1 MLNLK
6 KFKALMEKR
15 NSILV
20 SIYIPTHRAGNA
32 QEDHLR
38 FKNALSEAK
47 EMLKLKGLSDK
58 DASAFLRK
66 GYDLL
71 EQDDF
76 WMRLSDGLAVFLK
89 DDMIEY
95 YLVPIRFN
103 AFVYVDKQF
112 YLRPLFPVISGEDR
126 FFLLAFSQNKV
137 RFFEGDLYGI
147 TPVIID
153 DLVPANMD
161 AALQLDSEKSNVQM
175 HSGRGTAQ
183 APIFHGHSTEQNQKV
198 NQLKTYFRM
207 IDDGLME
214 MLHDEK
220 VPMILACVDHYAP
233 IYKEITQYTNVA
245 DVHLGGNPD
254 NEKPA
259 MLHEKSWQIMQEFIT
274 TRKEEIIEKYDEFIG
289 TGKATYNM
297 LEALPAAKEGKI
309 ASLFVHK
316 DRYSWGQYDE
326 KNHKVILS
334 KERQEG
340 DVELLNEVAIETF
353 KNGGVVYTVEHE
365 EMPQPTAQVCAVYRY
380 E

>member
-1 MLNLK
+1 
-6 KFKALMEKR
+6 MEKR
-15 NSILV
+15 DSILV
-20 SIYIPTHRAGNA
+20 SIYLPTHRAGNA
-32 QEDHLR
+32 QADHLR

-47 EMLKLKGLSDK
+47 ELLKIKGLNDK

-66 GYDLL
+66 GYELL
-71 EQDDF
+71 DQDDF
-76 WMRLSDGLAVFLK
+76 WIRLSDGLAVFIK

-103 AFVYVDKQF
+103 NFVYVGNEF

-153 DLVPANMD
+153 DLVPANMEK
-161 AALQLDSEKSNVQM
+161 ALQLDSEKSKIQS
-175 HSGRGTAQ
+175 HSGRGAAQ
-183 APIFHGHSTEQNQKV
+183 APVYHSHATEQDQKL

-207 IDDGLME
+207 IDEGLME

-220 VPMILACVDHYAP
+220 VPMILACVDYYAP
-233 IYKEITQYTNVA
+233 IYKEISRYVNVA
-245 DVHLGGNPD
+245 DVHIGGNPD
-254 NEKPA
+254 NENPA
-259 MLHEKSWQIMQEFIT
+259 MLHEKGWQIMQTFIKS
-274 TRKEEIIEKYDEFIG
+274 RKEEIIEKYDELIG

-297 LEALPAAKEGKI
+297 LEAMPAAKEGKI

-316 DRYSWGQYDE
+316 DRYTWGRYDE
-326 KNHKVILS
+326 NNHKVEMH
-334 KERQEG
+334 KERQDG
-340 DVELLNEVAIETF
+340 DVELLNEIALETF
-353 KNGGVVYTVEHE
+353 KNGGVVYTVGQK
-365 EMPQPTAQVCAVYRY
+365 EMPQPTAEVCAVYRY